1 MPAEIRADAETM
13 FDELDN
19 ENHGFITD
27 KDNIYA
33 LFLGMGVTFESEASF
48 KRGECTGWSPDARLV
63 FPVSTQTTNRP
74 TGGTGKFCEIS
85 TKTGTQ
91 SNIARYFRKHL
102 DQPREKKGCPGEDF
116 YLAHMIRVYAAET
129 YV

>member
-33 LFLGMGVTFESEASF
+33 LFLGMGVTFESE
-48 KRGECTGWSPDARLV
+48 
-63 FPVSTQTTNRP
+63 
-74 TGGTGKFCEIS
+74 
-85 TKTGTQ
+85 
-91 SNIARYFRKHL
+91 
-102 DQPREKKGCPGEDF
+102 EDF
-116 YLAHMIRVYAAET
+116 ENDILAKIVDNTAPEE
-129 YV
+129 